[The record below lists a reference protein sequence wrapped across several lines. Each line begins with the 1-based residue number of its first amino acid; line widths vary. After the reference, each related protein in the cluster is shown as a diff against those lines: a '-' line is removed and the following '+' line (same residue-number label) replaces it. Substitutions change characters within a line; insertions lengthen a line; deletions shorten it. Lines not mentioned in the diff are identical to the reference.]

1 MGNCTGGGDVE
12 VSGEGFWLLGLGLL
26 FCFLSVLS
34 RGRDCLDPVSSLL
47 FTFGTDCWA
56 RLPPTSA
63 RPEAESVVSFPYTRR
78 LGLPGPHRH
87 NHRGPRPFAHLRSSR

>member
-56 RLPPTSA
+56 RLPLLTNKL
-63 RPEAESVVSFPYTRR
+63 ESGLISNASLISIDEVLNE
-78 LGLPGPHRH
+78 LGINRIMHK
-87 NHRGPRPFAHLRSSR
+87 